1 MRSTLPPVEAQP
13 DVPAPTAVPVADLV
27 KVMFMSFDAEA
38 PAESVCVLKYTPAAR
53 VSAPPTGTG
62 ALQGWIK
69 RPGDALDAP
78 LEHILVHAIRPD
90 GVEFSFSDEGREH
103 ELLAPG
109 EYDLRGVLVLMGLY
123 VLILLHA
130 IVLLV
135 GGHYTYA
142 EVPLFDWLAEVFNWS
157 RNNYDKL
164 GHFAQGFVPAI
175 VAREILLRNEVV
187 VGRYW
192 LWFIVISI
200 CLAISAFYELVEWW
214 VALLTGTAADAFL
227 SLQGYVWDTQSDM
240 MWALCGAVLALLAL
254 SGLHDRQLL
263 KLAENG

>member
-1 MRSTLPPVEAQP
+1 M
-13 DVPAPTAVPVADLV
+13 
-27 KVMFMSFDAEA
+27 AE
-38 PAESVCVLKYTPAAR
+38 
-53 VSAPPTGTG
+53 
-62 ALQGWIK
+62 
-69 RPGDALDAP
+69 P
-78 LEHILVHAIRPD
+78 LLT
-90 GVEFSFSDEGREH
+90 
-103 ELLAPG
+103 
-109 EYDLRGVLVLMGLY
+109 RGSIIWSGIFLLVLAWSANQPFDRFIWWLEVSPALIAAVILLLTRRRFRLTPLTYG
-123 VLILLHA
+123 LILLHC
-130 IVLLV
+130 IILIV

-227 SLQGYVWDTQSDM
+227 SLQGYVWDTQADM
-240 MWALCGAVLALLAL
+240 AWALFGAVAALALL
-254 SGLHDRQLL
+254 SRWHDRQLL
-263 KLAENG
+263 FMD

>member
-1 MRSTLPPVEAQP
+1 M
-13 DVPAPTAVPVADLV
+13 
-27 KVMFMSFDAEA
+27 AE
-38 PAESVCVLKYTPAAR
+38 
-53 VSAPPTGTG
+53 
-62 ALQGWIK
+62 
-69 RPGDALDAP
+69 P
-78 LEHILVHAIRPD
+78 LLT
-90 GVEFSFSDEGREH
+90 
-103 ELLAPG
+103 
-109 EYDLRGVLVLMGLY
+109 RGSIIWSGIFLLVLAWSANQPFDRFIWWLEVSPALIAAVILLLTRRRFRLTPLTYG
-123 VLILLHA
+123 LILLHC
-130 IVLLV
+130 IILMV

-227 SLQGYVWDTQSDM
+227 SLQGYVWDTQADM
-240 MWALCGAVLALLAL
+240 AWALFGAVAALALL
-254 SGLHDRQLL
+254 SRWHDRQLL
-263 KLAENG
+263 FMD